1 MTSDSPPPAEPV
13 PPRAPAGG
21 AAHPHTLLTV
31 NNALSAA
38 SSAAMAIV
46 TPFVPLDIAAQGGS
60 DIVIGMAVG
69 AAGLLPLLLSVHV
82 GALVDER
89 GVVFVSKAAVVIYVV
104 AGVLLVAG
112 HSIPAVTVAYA
123 LMGVGSIAMVVA
135 TQTVIAAVSDPSSR
149 IRNFG
154 YYSVWSAAGSIIGP
168 IGGGFVAQQW
178 GFQAAFALVL
188 VCMVP
193 AYPLATLMRSAPKAP
208 RHTVSLATAHTHAGT
223 VWRQAGVPAILIICF
238 IVVCG
243 QTLKQSFFSIYLQKV
258 GLSATLIGLAY
269 AADSLCQVAVRPAL
283 GPNVVRFGYG
293 TLLVAATAMAAV
305 ALGVTPLLHTF
316 WPLVLASGLM
326 GISTGVTQPATMSM
340 MAEVVGAEF
349 WGLAM
354 GIRQVAQ
361 RSASVLSPVV
371 FGVIIN
377 VSSIEAAFY
386 VGAAVLAGSVP
397 IVGGLTRQFQPPAK
411 T

>member
-1 MTSDSPPPAEPV
+1 
-13 PPRAPAGG
+13 
-21 AAHPHTLLTV
+21 
-31 NNALSAA
+31 
-38 SSAAMAIV
+38 MAIV
-46 TPFVPLDIAAQGGS
+46 TPFVPLDIAALGGS
-60 DIVIGMAVG
+60 VIVIGLAVG
-69 AAGLLPLLLSVHV
+69 AAGLLPMLLSVHV

-89 GVVFVSKAAVVIYVV
+89 GPVFVSKAAAVVYVV
-104 AGVLLVAG
+104 AGAILVG
-112 HSIPAVTVAYA
+112 VRSIPGVTLAYA
-123 LMGVGSIAMVVA
+123 LMGVGSIALVVA
-135 TQTVIAAVSDPSSR
+135 TQTVVAALSDPNSR

-154 YYSVWSAAGSIIGP
+154 HYSVWSSAGAVAGP
-168 IGGGFVAQQW
+168 VAGGFVAQHW

-188 VCMVP
+188 LCMVP
-193 AYPLATLMRSAPKAP
+193 AYPLASLMRAVPAAP

-223 VWRQAGVPAILIICF
+223 VWRQSGVPAILIICF

-283 GPNVVRFGYG
+283 GPNVERFGYG
-293 TLLVAATAMAAV
+293 RLLVAATAMAAV

-326 GISTGVTQPATMSM
+326 GVSTGVTQPATMSM
-340 MAEVVGAEF
+340 TADAVGAEF

-361 RSASVLSPVV
+361 RFASVVSPIV
-371 FGVIIN
+371 FGVVIN
-377 VSSIEAAFY
+377 VSGIEAAFL
-386 VGAAVLAGSVP
+386 VGAAALAGAVP
-397 IVGGLTRQFQPPAK
+397 IVSGLTRQFRPPDG

>member
-1 MTSDSPPPAEPV
+1 
-13 PPRAPAGG
+13 
-21 AAHPHTLLTV
+21 
-31 NNALSAA
+31 
-38 SSAAMAIV
+38 MAIV

-89 GVVFVSKAAVVIYVV
+89 GAVFVSKASAVIYVV
-104 AGVLLVAG
+104 AGVFLVAG

-168 IGGGFVAQQW
+168 VGGGFVAQQW

-193 AYPLATLMRSAPKAP
+193 AYPLAALMRSAPKAP
-208 RHTVSLATAHTHAGT
+208 RHTVSLATAHTHTGT

-269 AADSLCQVAVRPAL
+269 AADSLCQVVVRPAL

-293 TLLVAATAMAAV
+293 TLLVAATAMSAV

-326 GISTGVTQPATMSM
+326 GVSTGVTQPATMSM
-340 MAEVVGAEF
+340 MAEAVGAEF

-361 RSASVLSPVV
+361 RSASVLSPIV

-377 VSSIEAAFY
+377 VSGIEAAFY

-397 IVGGLTRQFQPPAK
+397 IVGSLTRQFGAERRD
-411 T
+411 